1 LKILEQRTYCT
12 HRENVSMERFVS
24 HYEVRTCP
32 SDPCAQEIDFQLSHF
47 SPVKRL
53 LFHDYLD
60 AAISRVFLARQQRID
75 SNGVS
80 YQLMEAN
87 PQDYNGKCKI
97 S

>member
-1 LKILEQRTYCT
+1 MKYVLVQAIRTHKKSIFNYRIL
-12 HRENVSMERFVS
+12 V
-24 HYEVRTCP
+24 
-32 SDPCAQEIDFQLSHF
+32 L
-47 SPVKRL
+47 VKRL
-53 LFHDYLD
+53 LFHDYPD

-80 YQLMEAN
+80 YQLKEAN